1 MQLGIYSPAG
11 AVFRRLRDSSLEE
24 IQIELLSPV
33 RKTARATICDFE
45 FQIALPS
52 IRSRPSLIEMT
63 SPSAGSSKIFSTS
76 LEKTQSCPCKIRGR
90 RRTTIPAITTI
101 VGQPCRLPNAVAAAV
116 SGAKLNPRFCPLG
129 TAAATTASGSACPTN
144 VTATIV
150 SAMQALR
157 DIKLPEIKKLRS
169 GKVREVFDLGDNL
182 LFVVSDRLSA
192 FDVILPD
199 PIPYKGAV
207 LNQISAFWFQKLDFA
222 KNHFITADFDEFPQ
236 SLRGFRDQLAGRS
249 MLVKKTEPLSIE
261 CVVRG
266 YLAGSGWKDYQQTGS
281 VCGVKLPDGLQ
292 LASKLPGPIFTP
304 STKSDVG
311 HDLNIDLA
319 EAGRMVGAE
328 LTELARDLSLE
339 LYQAGSEYAAARGII
354 IADTKFEFGRLGDE
368 LLLIDECLTPDSSR
382 FWPADEYHVGSSPPS
397 FDKQFVRD
405 YLETLDWD
413 KTPPAPHLPREII
426 EKTSAKYRE
435 AFSRLTGGKL
445 E

>member
-1 MQLGIYSPAG
+1 MQPTPQ
-11 AVFRRLRDSSLEE
+11 SS
-24 IQIELLSPV
+24 IN
-33 RKTARATICDFE
+33 
-45 FQIALPS
+45 LP
-52 IRSRPSLIEMT
+52 
-63 SPSAGSSKIFSTS
+63 G
-76 LEKTQSCPCKIRGR
+76 
-90 RRTTIPAITTI
+90 
-101 VGQPCRLPNAVAAAV
+101 
-116 SGAKLNPRFCPLG
+116 
-129 TAAATTASGSACPTN
+129 
-144 VTATIV
+144 
-150 SAMQALR
+150 
-157 DIKLPEIKKLRS
+157 IKKLRS
-169 GKVREVFDLGDNL
+169 GKVREVFDLGDTL

-207 LNQISAFWFQKLDFA
+207 L
-222 KNHFITADFDEFPQ
+222 
-236 SLRGFRDQLAGRS
+236 RGFRDQLAGRS
-249 MLVKKTEPLSIE
+249 MLVKKTEPLTIE

-266 YLAGSGWKDYQQTGS
+266 YLAGSGWKDFQQNGS

-311 HDLNIDLA
+311 HDLNIDLDQ
-319 EAGRMVGAE
+319 AGRMIGAE

-354 IADTKFEFGRLGDE
+354 IADTKFEFGKLEDE

-382 FWPADEYHVGSSPPS
+382 FWPVDEYRVGTSPPS

-413 KTPPAPHLPREII
+413 KTPPAPHLPREIV